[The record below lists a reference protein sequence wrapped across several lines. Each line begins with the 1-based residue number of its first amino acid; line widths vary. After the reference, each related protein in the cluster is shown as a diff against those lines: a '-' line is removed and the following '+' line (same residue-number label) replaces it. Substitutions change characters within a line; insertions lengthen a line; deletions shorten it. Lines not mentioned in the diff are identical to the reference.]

1 MTRIVTI
8 AAAVSLLAVGGFYY
22 TMHLGAEPPGKF
34 RTAEVKRGDLL
45 HVITATGTME
55 PEEVVDVG
63 AQVTGII
70 ASLGTDKARSTPGDV
85 KTIDYGSVVEKDTEL
100 ARVDPLVFDAQ
111 VWQAKATL
119 QRAMAD
125 LEQMKAKLFQAER
138 NLVRSEELRKK
149 GAVAEA
155 DYDQAVADQRTAKAN
170 VGVDEASIEQ
180 SKAALKLAEVT
191 LGYTVIKSPVRGTIV
206 ARRVN
211 VGQTVVSNLSASSL
225 FLIAKDLR
233 RIQVWASVNEAD
245 MGQIRP
251 GVPASFTVDTY
262 PNEIFRGKVVQ
273 VRLNATMTQNVV
285 TYTVVVETD
294 NADLRLL
301 PYLTANLKFEIEQ
314 YRDVLK
320 VPNAALRWKPRLT
333 RIAPSLR
340 EEYRAISAEK
350 PEGEEAAGRAESK
363 PSGAPSGSPGEAK
376 AAAEAKPV
384 EGKPAKGEKSA
395 AATAPAGAPPAGG
408 QRPKSKSRDDR
419 GRLWVKDGDYVRWVD
434 VKIGATDGVM
444 TVVRGKDV
452 TDKTEIVIGEVV
464 VPAADDAKNP
474 FAPTIFK
481 KAATPKKEGS

>member
-8 AAAVSLLAVGGFYY
+8 VAAISLLAGGGFYY
-22 TMHLGAEPPGKF
+22 SMHLGAEPPAKF

-45 HVITATGTME
+45 HVITATGTVE

-70 ASLGTDKARSTPGDV
+70 ASLGTDKARSKPGDV

-100 ARVDPLVFDAQ
+100 ARVDPLLYDAQ
-111 VWQAKATL
+111 VAQAKATL
-119 QRAMAD
+119 QRAIAD

-138 NLVRSEELRKK
+138 NLVRSEALRKK

-155 DYDQAVADQRTAKAN
+155 DYDQAVADQKTAKAN
-170 VGVDEASIEQ
+170 VGVDEATIEQ
-180 SKAALKLAEVT
+180 SKAALKLADAN

-245 MGQIRP
+245 IGRIQP
-251 GVPASFTVDTY
+251 GVPVSFTVDTY
-262 PNEIFRGKVVQ
+262 PNETFRGKVVQ

-314 YRDVLK
+314 YHDVLK

-333 RIAPSLR
+333 RIVPSLR
-340 EEYRAISAEK
+340 EQYRAISAEK
-350 PEGEEAAGRAESK
+350 PEGEEEAGRAESK
-363 PSGAPSGSPGEAK
+363 PSPSPGEAK

-384 EGKPAKGEKSA
+384 EGKPAKGEKSAA

-452 TDKTEIVIGEVV
+452 TDKTEIVTGEVV
-464 VPAADDAKNP
+464 EVASEDAKNP
-474 FAPTIFK
+474 FAPAVFK